1 MPGKHLKNDTENK
14 KHHSQSHQDGQHGKV
29 NLQVSN
35 RVKCN
40 EIHMFCYQQSFMIEC
55 SILSIIFIYKK

>member
-29 NLQVSN
+29 NLQVLN
-35 RVKCN
+35 RVKMNYPSSELCD
-40 EIHMFCYQQSFMIEC
+40 IGRYSVDLTSFQI
-55 SILSIIFIYKK
+55 